1 MSRATSI
8 SAKFMKSDPASPLVG
23 DETIRA
29 LGAPLLDLINSTVG
43 ITEVC
48 MSEPGVF
55 FIMIEGRWERVPIP
69 IMDRNRC
76 ERLVEAVSYYV
87 RQEIKEESPLLST
100 ALPTGE
106 RLQVVIPPAC
116 DPSQLILQIRV
127 PDRMTGRSLE
137 SYRDQG
143 IFSRFRWV
151 EAPTMARFSAYLEP
165 PDRALI
171 QHLKNKDL
179 FFFLREA
186 VIQKKT
192 IAVIGDTGSG
202 KTTLMKALCRCIPT
216 SERLVTI
223 EDSRELLLPDHP
235 NTAHL
240 LYAKGGQAANRATP
254 GDLIAACMRLR
265 PDRVLLAELRGS
277 EAWDFLKLMTTG
289 HAGSI
294 TSFHAE
300 SCGLAHERWALM
312 AKEHQDAAS
321 ASSADIKR
329 LVSLTVDIFVHITA
343 RTIYSAAG
351 VAVGVDRYVTEVAF
365 DPTARLAQSVSEGG
379 RLHGRA

>member
-1 MSRATSI
+1 
-8 SAKFMKSDPASPLVG
+8 MKYEPSNLNG
-23 DETIRA
+23 DESIQA
-29 LGAPLLDLINSTVG
+29 LGRPVLDLIQATPG
-43 ITEVC
+43 ITEVS
-48 MSEPGVF
+48 MAEPGVF
-55 FIMIEGRWERVPIP
+55 FIMVEGRWERKELP

-116 DPSQLILQIRV
+116 DASQLILQIRV
-127 PDRMTGRSLE
+127 PDRIAGRSLE
-137 SYRDQG
+137 SYRDEG
-143 IFSRFRWV
+143 IFSRYRWV
-151 EAPTMARFSAYLEP
+151 ESENLSRLESYVDP
-165 PDRALI
+165 PDRALV
-171 QHLKNKDL
+171 QHLKDRNL
-179 FFFLREA
+179 FFFLRDA
-186 VIQKKT
+186 AIQKKT

-202 KTTLMKALCRCIPT
+202 KTTLMKALCKCIPT
-216 SERLVTI
+216 TERLVTI
-223 EDSRELLLPDHP
+223 EDTRELLLPNHP

-240 LYAKGGQAANRATP
+240 LYAKGGKAALRATP
-254 GDLIAACMRLR
+254 SDLIAACMRLR
-265 PDRVLLAELRGS
+265 PDRVLLAELRGA

-312 AKEHQDAAS
+312 AKEHPDASS

-343 RTIYSAAG
+343 RTMYSAEGLAQ
-351 VAVGVDRYVTEVAF
+351 GVDRYVTEVAF
-365 DPTARLAQSVSEGG
+365 DPAARLASAVGSGG
-379 RLHGRA
+379 RVHAAA